1 MGCSIPG
8 CGATTHNRR
17 THDKHVP
24 PQGEALL
31 DQPAE
36 VAELSGADRA
46 RAALKDG
53 PPQVVSYEGP
63 AGGPATEANHP
74 RASMDLLGALQ
85 ASVDRAR
92 AGRLTASNEGGNQ
105 DTPPTSH
112 GPAAGQ
118 SVEEQDPDNPG
129 NIIQPDFNP
138 AVLEAVGRIGD
149 EMDEPHR
156 PGCTLLD
163 PCDNCRAEVA
173 GRSPVRAA
181 TSGAQDPITADDI
194 RAIPGVT
201 DTAPLSTDGYDRLPF
216 PPWRTLL
223 GPDEPIR
230 ISLPGVYELTADEY
244 HDSSITGDWVSNSDL
259 RAMSAPHCPA
269 KWKYNRDHGV
279 RVTSPAFSFGHA
291 WHARVLGKGETIAVR
306 PAQWSDWRKQE
317 ARDWR
322 AEQEAAGR
330 SVILPEDWDAVEAM
344 AAAIYDREEATRLL
358 TQPGRPELAMF
369 WVDSATG
376 VKRRALVDFMP
387 DRANANGVLEI
398 VDIKSTDSASPDDD
412 MERKI
417 FKYGYFRQGVTI
429 MDGALALG
437 LAEDATVFF
446 IFQEKTAP
454 YLVQEVELDAQAQLA
469 GAVENHRALMVYKEC
484 LETGVWPSY
493 APGPVT
499 LSLPPYI
506 LARYEDDIE
515 VH

>member
-1 MGCSIPG
+1 MACTIPG
-8 CGATTHNRR
+8 CGSSGHNRR

-24 PQGEALL
+24 PGEPLDPTRFLVGEHKAEIITREQAERLWPGRVVVEADGSWSVPVVAVQGTSSGLDEFAPEA
-31 DQPAE
+31 
-36 VAELSGADRA
+36 
-46 RAALKDG
+46 
-53 PPQVVSYEGP
+53 
-63 AGGPATEANHP
+63 
-74 RASMDLLGALQ
+74 
-85 ASVDRAR
+85 
-92 AGRLTASNEGGNQ
+92 
-105 DTPPTSH
+105 
-112 GPAAGQ
+112 
-118 SVEEQDPDNPG
+118 
-129 NIIQPDFNP
+129 
-138 AVLEAVGRIGD
+138 LEAVSRIDD
-149 EMDEPHR
+149 EMVTPHG
-156 PGCTLLD
+156 PGCTLAD
-163 PCDNCRAEVA
+163 PCDECRRYVA
-173 GRSPVRAA
+173 DVVRAVDEHLTPERIEQGLA
-181 TSGAQDPITADDI
+181 EILASE
-194 RAIPGVT
+194 
-201 DTAPLSTDGYDRLPF
+201 PLPV
-216 PPWRTLL
+216 PPWRTVL

-230 ISLPGVYELTADEY
+230 ITLPGVYELDATEY
-244 HDSSITGDWVSNSDL
+244 HDPAITGDWVSNSDL

-269 KWKYNRDHGV
+269 KWKYNRDHCV

-306 PAQWSDWRKQE
+306 PSQWSDWRKQE

-344 AAAIYDREEATRLL
+344 AAAIHDREEATRLL

-369 WVDSATG
+369 WVDKATG

-387 DRANANGVLEI
+387 DQPNADGVLEI

-417 FKYGYFRQGVTI
+417 YKYGYFRQGVTI
-429 MDGALALG
+429 MDGAIALG

-469 GAVENHRALMVYKEC
+469 GAIENHRALMVYKEC

-493 APGPVT
+493 TPGPVT